1 MGRRAVEHDCAI
13 RDVLGRVSDAW
24 SVLII
29 TELGRGPNRF
39 NALRR
44 VVDGISQR
52 MLTVTLRNL
61 ERDGIVSRKVLDL
74 SPPQVE
80 YALTTRG
87 CSLIGA
93 LTHLTQWS
101 EQNQKDIRSDRA
113 TYDEKHKLD
122 SSSE

>member
-1 MGRRAVEHDCAI
+1 MSRRAVNHDCAI
-13 RDVLGRVSDAW
+13 RDVLDRISDAW

-29 TELGRGPNRF
+29 IELGKGPNRF

-61 ERDGIVSRKVLDL
+61 ERDGLVSRKVLDL

-93 LTHLTQWS
+93 LTHLSTWA
-101 EQNQKDIRSDRA
+101 EQHQDEIRTDRA
-113 TYDEKHKLD
+113 AYDTRQAQRTE
-122 SSSE
+122 